1 MHLLSESLRKH
12 SSLLLTVE
20 LSCLMKKKK
29 RKNLQRKFQKIPIG
43 GNKYPRFFFEH
54 FSNFSFILGFH
65 IFSFQ
70 RKISNRITNL
80 KKKIGIIIISLFSK
94 DKIHFFTR
102 KLFLQIFPR
111 IEFHSIF
118 PPRLPSSHWS
128 NTNLFVVPSFVYFD
142 FAHDFREK
150 LYRYIYIYRVLI
162 AEREREKERGNI
174 ETRALDSLRPVHPL
188 FISPACCNIHRA
200 EIDLKL
206 DLLLDLSYAS

>member
-1 MHLLSESLRKH
+1 MHLLNESLRKH

-29 RKNLQRKFQKIPIG
+29 RKNLQRKFQKISIG

-142 FAHDFREK
+142 FARDFREK
-150 LYRYIYIYRVLI
+150 LYRYIYIYTVFWSRNK
-162 AEREREKERGNI
+162 KEGEYR
-174 ETRALDSLRPVHPL
+174 DSSPRLASSSSS
-188 FISPACCNIHRA
+188 FIYFPG
-200 EIDLKL
+200 
-206 DLLLDLSYAS
+206 LL

>member
-12 SSLLLTVE
+12 SSLLLTVDGRIIVFN
-20 LSCLMKKKK
+20 LKRKK

-118 PPRLPSSHWS
+118 PPRLPSSH
-128 NTNLFVVPSFVYFD
+128 
-142 FAHDFREK
+142 
-150 LYRYIYIYRVLI
+150 
-162 AEREREKERGNI
+162 
-174 ETRALDSLRPVHPL
+174 
-188 FISPACCNIHRA
+188 
-200 EIDLKL
+200 
-206 DLLLDLSYAS
+206 